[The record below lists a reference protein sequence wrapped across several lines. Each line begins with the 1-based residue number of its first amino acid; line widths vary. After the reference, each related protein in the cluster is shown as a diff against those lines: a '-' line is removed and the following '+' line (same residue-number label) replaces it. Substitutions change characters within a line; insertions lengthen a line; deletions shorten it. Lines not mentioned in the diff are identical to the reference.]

1 MASRQ
6 VAVLTSIQQLFHR
19 GAVSGLG
26 DGELLERFAT
36 GNDEAAF
43 AALVAQHGP
52 MVLGVCRRI
61 VRDEHDVEDAFQA
74 TFMVLVKRVS
84 SIRDPGRLGPW
95 LHGVARRVAMRARA
109 QAIRRRVRQGQSDE
123 LSVVEEPAMRHAYR
137 TGGDDVLEV
146 IDEEVARLPASYRDA
161 VVLCDLEGRSYAE
174 AARRLRCPLG
184 TLQSRLARGRARLR
198 SRLVKRGVAPFAVTA
213 ILAEGARAAVPDAL
227 AKAAILSATTGAASA
242 AAAALAVPIARSLAM
257 STVKTVAGTLILAAF
272 ALGAGLVA
280 RNRLRAEPP
289 GRPPVADPRAALTLQ
304 PPRAD
309 RTLELEVV
317 DAADRSPLAGASVL
331 LRVIRGQAQTSQGT
345 TDDEGRFPIALSG
358 DATYFLQIVAAH
370 PGFVPIEVRWSGAKI
385 PGAYTLALPRGV
397 GMGGVVRD
405 EKGRPIAGARVFAS
419 PSENGPGGP
428 ERYATLGQEIAGV
441 LTDAQGRWRSD
452 SLPATAGPGTRLA
465 VEITHPD
472 FSTIRQNVTAGEA
485 RKLSSVHV
493 MKQGTSV
500 TGTVLSPTG
509 RPVAGATVVVQS
521 MGDQWKCQR
530 LQTDPQGQFHSGRFI
545 DPKWAEIMVT
555 VQADGAAWA
564 MRLITVTPEIPPQ
577 VIKLAPRKPL
587 RGRVVDSQGRPIAD
601 AAVGSTNGL
610 RNGHFDWE
618 VETDADGRFVWVEV
632 PVTGTIL
639 LDVYKSPFV
648 QALGRRVEP
657 GTYEVTIT
665 LHRPQHLH
673 GTVTDAET
681 GRPIDRFVLISGWGP
696 RPGTRPEW
704 LQGSARPF
712 GAGTFDLPDG
722 LFPDQG
728 FPRSIRIEAEGY
740 VPGELLGFLDNV
752 EDVAHDFKLRRAATL
767 TGIIRGPD
775 GRPLAGA
782 DVALSG
788 GDYDARI
795 HNGQLLANRT
805 VREAPHMKTGPDGRY
820 TFRPQG
826 ERVAIIA
833 AHDAGFAV
841 RSAADLAASTDVTLV
856 PWGRI
861 EGVMKIGTKPAP
873 GQKAEALLLD
883 TPGFSGLVYYDTLTD
898 ESGRFVWERVTPGR
912 MGVHRYVEDANHR
925 GRTASNP
932 VNVDVKPGE
941 TVRVQVGGTGRPV
954 VGRLSVPAGIALSDL
969 VLDNGGNL
977 STERPEPAK
986 PVDYPDWTRERQQDW
1001 WHAYSRTPEGRAYF
1015 ENRERQYA
1023 LALGSD
1029 GFFRIE
1035 DVPPGRYVLRL
1046 PFEGRTEGYRAG
1058 RAYARAD
1065 VVVPEIRDGRSDEP
1079 LDIGAIPL
1087 EVFPFRELNV
1097 SDRVPAITSRAA
1109 DGRPLD
1115 LAALRGKFVVLVF
1128 WADSPWA
1135 IASIPHVKATFD
1147 AFGRDPRLVIVGLYR
1162 GASPEQMQRQA
1173 VHRGLAWE
1181 QRYLGNWEDANP
1193 IAAAFGVRI
1202 PAAVFLIDPDGRVIA
1217 KDLQGDAI
1225 KQAVA
1230 AALKP
1235 QPAGDH

>member
-1 MASRQ
+1 MAGRQ
-6 VAVLTSIQQLFHR
+6 VAVLTSISQLFR
-19 GAVSGLG
+19 LGAVSGLD
-26 DGELLERFAT
+26 DGVLLERFAT
-36 GNDEAAF
+36 RNDEAAF

-74 TFMVLVKRVS
+74 TFLVLVQRAN
-84 SIRDPGRLGPW
+84 SIKDPGRLGPW

-109 QAIRRRVRQGQSDE
+109 QAIRRRSRSGPSQQPAVA
-123 LSVVEEPAMRHAYR
+123 EEPAMRHAFR
-137 TGGDDVLEV
+137 ADGDDVLEV
-146 IDEEVARLPASYRDA
+146 IDEEVARLPEQYRGA

-198 SRLVKRGVAPFAVTA
+198 TRLVKRGVAPFAVTA
-213 ILAEGARAAVPDAL
+213 ILAGSARAAVPDAL
-227 AKAAILSATTGAASA
+227 AQATIRAATAGAVSASA
-242 AAAALAVPIARSLAM
+242 AALAGSIARGLVM
-257 STVKTVAGTLILAAF
+257 STVKTVAGALILAALPL
-272 ALGAGLVA
+272 AAGLVA
-280 RNRLRAEPP
+280 RDRLLAEPP
-289 GRPPVADPRAALTLQ
+289 GPAPIPGPPLAQAPQ
-304 PPRAD
+304 PPRSG

-331 LRVIRGQAQTSQGT
+331 IRVTRGQAQTSQGT
-345 TDDEGRFPIALSG
+345 TDDEGRFPIALAG
-358 DATYFLQIVAAH
+358 DTTYFLQVVAAH
-370 PGFVPIEVRWSGAKI
+370 PGFVPIEVRWSGTNI

-397 GMGGVVRD
+397 AIGGVVRD
-405 EKGRPIAGARVFAS
+405 EQGRPIAGARVFAS
-419 PSENGPGGP
+419 LTNIGPGGP
-428 ERYATLGQEIAGV
+428 ERYATLGGEVAGV
-441 LTDAQGRWRSD
+441 LTDAEGRWRSET
-452 SLPATAGPGTRLA
+452 LPATAGPGTRLA

-472 FSTIRQNVTAGEA
+472 FSTIRQNMTAGEA
-485 RKLSSVHV
+485 RKFSSVHV

-521 MGDQWKCQR
+521 MGDQWKSRR
-530 LQTDPQGQFHSGRFI
+530 LQTDRQGQFRTGRFI

-564 MRLITVTPEIPPQ
+564 MRQITVTPEIPPQ
-577 VIKLAPRKPL
+577 VIKLAPRRPL
-587 RGRVVDSQGRPIAD
+587 SGRVVDSQGRPIAG
-601 AAVGSTNGL
+601 AAVGSTNAL
-610 RNGHFDWE
+610 FNGHFDWE
-618 VETDADGRFVWVEV
+618 AETDAGGRFIWFDA
-632 PVTGTIL
+632 PVNGTVL
-639 LDVYKSPFV
+639 LDVYEAPFV

-657 GTYEVTIT
+657 GSDEVTIT
-665 LHRPQHLH
+665 LHRPQHLN

-681 GRPIDRFVLISGWGP
+681 GRPIDRFVLIPGWGP

-712 GAGTFDLPDG
+712 GAGKFDLPEG

-752 EDVAHDFKLRRAATL
+752 EDIAHDFKVKKAATL

-795 HNGQLLANRT
+795 ENGRLRANRT

-820 TFRPQG
+820 TFRPPG
-826 ERVAIIA
+826 ERVSIIA
-833 AHDAGFAV
+833 AHDAGFAI
-841 RSAADLAASTDVTLV
+841 RSAAELAASTDITLM

-861 EGVMKIGTKPAP
+861 EGVMKIGTRPAP
-873 GQKAEALLLD
+873 GQKAAAWMLNA
-883 TPGFSGLVYYDTLTD
+883 GFSGRVDYDARTD

-912 MGVHRYVEDANHR
+912 MEVYRYVEDANHR
-925 GRTASNP
+925 GWTASHP
-932 VNVDVKPGE
+932 VSVEVKPGE
-941 TVRVQVGGTGRPV
+941 TARAQVGGTGRPV
-954 VGRLSVPAGIALSDL
+954 IGRLAVPAGVALADL
-969 VLDNGGNL
+969 VLDHGGNL
-977 STERPEPAK
+977 STERPEPAT
-986 PVDYPDWTRERQQDW
+986 PLDFPDRTGEQQEEW
-1001 WHAYSRTPEGRAYF
+1001 WAAYSKTPEGRAYF
-1015 ENRERQYA
+1015 ENRQRQYA

-1029 GFFRIE
+1029 GTFRIE

-1046 PFEGRTEGYRAG
+1046 PFEGRTDFYRAG
-1058 RAYARAD
+1058 RAFARAD
-1065 VVVPEIRDGRSDEP
+1065 VVVPEIPGGRSDEP
-1079 LDIGAIPL
+1079 LDIGVVPL
-1087 EVFPFRELNV
+1087 EVFPFHELNV
-1097 SDRVPAITSRAA
+1097 GDRVPAIASRAA

-1115 LAALRGKFVVLVF
+1115 LGAVRGKFVLLVF
-1128 WADSPWA
+1128 WADSSWA
-1135 IASIPHVKATFD
+1135 IASIPYVKATYD
-1147 AFGRDPRLVIVGLYR
+1147 SFGRDPRLVIIGLYR
-1162 GASPEQMQRQA
+1162 GASPEKMRRYA
-1173 VHRGLAWE
+1173 AHRGLAWE

-1202 PAAVFLIDPDGRVIA
+1202 PAAVFLIGPDGRVIA

-1225 KQAVA
+1225 KEAVA
-1230 AALKP
+1230 RALKP
-1235 QPAGDH
+1235 QPAPNR